1 MPRILVCA
9 HCSCSVPVL
18 PTRNGKASRQHGQMS
33 TALPAMCFTALP
45 IPCGSIWTAVPERD
59 PSNSLCLGCQ
69 VTDNG
74 RKRNLRDYVVDV
86 SQRQLGKAFRRQI
99 IEICCPSATVLRY
112 RGYTYSKLHERIGS
126 STSTRIRPTKP
137 PIFNGSRTSW
147 NPLPTSTR
155 NYHCSSTLD
164 GLFGTARLFFSRCGR
179 SDLGDERVSEGK
191 RNNLRGELLGFGR
204 HRATA
209 D

>member
-1 MPRILVCA
+1 VC
-9 HCSCSVPVL
+9 
-18 PTRNGKASRQHGQMS
+18 
-33 TALPAMCFTALP
+33 FIALP
-45 IPCGSIWTAVPERD
+45 IPCGSIWTAAPERD
-59 PSNSLCLGCQ
+59 PSNSLCLGCP

-126 STSTRIRPTKP
+126 STSTRVRPTKP

>member
-1 MPRILVCA
+1 MCA
-9 HCSCSVPVL
+9 LLLFGARSSHAQWERVETTWTDEHGLTSHVL
-18 PTRNGKASRQHGQMS
+18 HSSPHPLRFYLDGA
-33 TALPAMCFTALP
+33 
-45 IPCGSIWTAVPERD
+45 ERD
-59 PSNSLCLGCQ
+59 PNNSLCLGCQ

-126 STSTRIRPTKP
+126 STSTRVRPTKP

-164 GLFGTARLFFSRCGR
+164 GLFGTARLFFSR
-179 SDLGDERVSEGK
+179 
-191 RNNLRGELLGFGR
+191 
-204 HRATA
+204 
-209 D
+209 